1 MAIEVKVGIDTK
13 EFEAGVKK
21 MRSGMKKFAGNVG
34 KFAGAGAVV
43 AALGK
48 GFQSA
53 YGQVMKLSKAVQGTG
68 ANFKEFQKINTAA
81 EKLGIST
88 STVTGAMK
96 QLKAGVFEAQAGTG
110 KFAEAFKVLGIN
122 ADAMAAI
129 PIEDQIRALANA
141 LSGAD
146 EATQAWALDKLGSD
160 ISALAPLLLE
170 GGAAVDKM
178 TAGTLQVSEETK
190 ASLAKVNSY
199 WIDVKTVVEAVFAA
213 VMGFAIDAVTYI
225 VNIWTTGYA
234 ELSSV
239 AMTFAKFMQAV
250 TTLDFAEAGKQF
262 DILKEK
268 GSGAIERLTKA
279 FKEFGDVAGDANDKA
294 GGKGKGGKT
303 PQQMEADKK
312 AAEVAAKAA
321 TKAAEKRKKEAKE
334 IAALEGK
341 IAGQKDKQSEVGLEG
356 EDLKSKLL
364 KDEEEQRKKIA
375 EIEGKALDDAEISH
389 EENKA
394 ILEAQIELE
403 KIRGKIAKTEQGI
416 KEKKGKQEA
425 KDAQD
430 ALDAA
435 AENADLE
442 SQIADEKDKR
452 SEIGLSETELID
464 KAKGEELSL
473 QQDLANLTKDAN
485 ADGIVDAKEKKGIL
499 SKELELEGKR
509 SEIAGLIDGLPK
521 PEDTESA
528 NAQTSIIS
536 SALASIGGGGGS
548 AVVSSDPLLNE
559 NKRQTQ
565 VLERIAQ
572 SLQANGATG
581 YPEI

>member
-1 MAIEVKVGIDTK
+1 MAVEVKVGIDAK
-13 EFEAGVKK
+13 EFHAGVKK
-21 MRSGMKKFAGNVG
+21 MRTGMKSFAGNVG

-43 AALGK
+43 AVIGK
-48 GFQSA
+48 GFKDA

-68 ANFKEFQKINTAA
+68 ADFKEFQKINTAA
-81 EKLGIST
+81 EKLGVST

-96 QLKAGVFEAQAGTG
+96 QLKAGIFEAQAGTG
-110 KFAEAFKVLGIN
+110 KFAEVFKVLGIN

-129 PIEDQIRALANA
+129 PIEDQFRAISNSI
-141 LSGAD
+141 SGAD
-146 EATQAWALDKLGSD
+146 EATQAWALDKLGGD
-160 ISALAPLLLE
+160 LE
-170 GGAAVDKM
+170 NMASLILKGGAAVDEM

-199 WIDVKTVVEAVFAA
+199 WIDVKTVVTTVFAA
-213 VMGFAIDAVTYI
+213 VMSFAVDAINYI
-225 VNIWTTGYA
+225 VNIWTVGITEVGGLFSTLGSLIAAVFSGEFSDAKKFFKQLKGGGVDAVGKLAKAYKDFGEEA
-234 ELSSV
+234 E
-239 AMTFAKFMQAV
+239 K
-250 TTLDFAEAGKQF
+250 
-262 DILKEK
+262 
-268 GSGAIERLTKA
+268 
-279 FKEFGDVAGDANDKA
+279 ANDKA
-294 GGKGKGGKT
+294 GKGGAGGKT

-312 AAEVAAKAA
+312 ATEEAAKAA

-334 IAALEGK
+334 IAALQGK
-341 IAGQKDKQSEVGLEG
+341 IAGEKDKQSEAGLEG

-364 KDEEEQRKKIA
+364 KDEEAQRKKIA
-375 EIEGKALDDAEISH
+375 DIEGKALDDAEISH
-389 EENKA
+389 EESKS
-394 ILEAQIELE
+394 ILQAQIELE

-416 KEKKGKQEA
+416 KDKSGKKEA

-473 QQDLANLTKDAN
+473 EQDLANLTKDAN

-548 AVVSSDPLLNE
+548 AIVSSDPLLNE

-572 SLQANGATG
+572 SLQANGSTSL
-581 YPEI
+581 PEI